1 MLQVLRHSVYKH
13 WEFCLTGI
21 AVLYVQTFLYYK
33 LCVFNAFV
41 D

>member
-21 AVLYVQTFLYYK
+21 AVLYVQ
-33 LCVFNAFV
+33 AFV